1 MFVELARKL
10 KDADS
15 NLRLSLHLD
24 EYGVYTL
31 SVDTMDMVGE
41 YYSYSSTSLLE
52 CYNKVY
58 EFVEALGD
66 SEKFNKLINDIL
78 NIPMEA

>member
-15 NLRLSLHLD
+15 NLRLSLHISMDGL
-24 EYGVYTL
+24 YTL
-31 SVDTMDMVGE
+31 TVDAMNIGGD

-58 EFVEALGD
+58 DFVEALGD
-66 SEKFNKLINDIL
+66 TDKFNKLIDDIL
-78 NIPMEA
+78 NIPMEV

>member
-15 NLRLSLHLD
+15 NFKLSLHISKD
-24 EYGVYTL
+24 GVYTL
-31 SVDTMDMVGE
+31 SVDAMDMAGE
-41 YYSYSSTSLLE
+41 YYSFSSTSLLE

-58 EFVEALGD
+58 YFAEALGD
-66 SEKFNKLINDIL
+66 TDKFNKLVNDIL
-78 NIPMEA
+78 NIPMEV

>member
-15 NLRLSLHLD
+15 NLRLSLHLSKD
-24 EYGVYTL
+24 GVYTL
-31 SVDTMDMVGE
+31 SVDAMDIVGE

-58 EFVEALGD
+58 DFVEALGD
-66 SEKFNKLINDIL
+66 TDKCNKLIDDIL
-78 NIPMEA
+78 NIPMEV

>member
-15 NLRLSLHLD
+15 NFKVSLHLSN
-24 EYGVYTL
+24 EGVYTL
-31 SVDTMDMVGE
+31 SVDAMDMLGE

-52 CYNKVY
+52 CYEKVWN
-58 EFVEALGD
+58 FIEALGD
-66 SEKFNKLINDIL
+66 TDKFNKLLNEIL
-78 NIPMEA
+78 NIPMEV

>member
-15 NLRLSLHLD
+15 NLRLSLHLSGD
-24 EYGVYTL
+24 GVYTL
-31 SVDTMDMVGE
+31 SVDAIDMLGE

-58 EFVEALGD
+58 DFVEALGD
-66 SEKFNKLINDIL
+66 TDKFNKLIDDIL
-78 NIPMEA
+78 NIPMEV